1 MINLSLKV
9 KTSKAVINLFCFL
22 SLLFAN
28 AQEQEAKVNRELLE
42 LFKEWRSF
50 EMPPLKDGVPDYSKN
65 TFNFR
70 FIKYKKLRSRLE

>member
-9 KTSKAVINLFCFL
+9 KISKVVIYLFCFL

-42 LFKEWRSF
+42 LFKEWRNF
-50 EMPPLKDGVPDYSKN
+50 ECLH
-65 TFNFR
+65 
-70 FIKYKKLRSRLE
+70 

>member
-9 KTSKAVINLFCFL
+9 KISKVLINIFCFL

-42 LFKEWRSF
+42 LFKEWRNF
-50 EMPPLKDGVPDYSKN
+50 EMPPLKDGVLTILKAHLIFVLFNIKN
-65 TFNFR
+65 
-70 FIKYKKLRSRLE
+70 